1 MKIIYSFFSIII
13 SFCIISCSGSDD
25 SSVTTKELDQALT
38 QPNSTDDRI
47 NIVLPEI
54 PSNNCYYI
62 ASSTIDNSTIDNS
75 SISENSTITNSYI
88 TDCSRVSNSNINYS
102 SILYSK
108 IESSSVDNFSIVD
121 NDSYVCNS
129 AIDNA
134 TINNS
139 RVCNNSTVSSGSAI
153 FSSEITDNTTVRNGS
168 MVKSGSSLCNSVI
181 DNSTIDNSSI
191 CKSTLTTISNVTVN
205 NEHRPSIVNVTS
217 STPNG
222 TYTNGDNISIQ
233 VIFSENVYLYNWRG
247 EHTSYEYNPA
257 GYGYQESAPSL
268 RLNVG
273 YAWYTGGS
281 GTDTLTFI
289 YTVQASDSEC
299 DLDNEWRG
307 IDIGI
312 YGGSNVDAWG
322 GTSYSTIKD
331 NTSNLAITN
340 IANYISVYGSQQ
352 LAHNKDIIL
361 GTGKGCSNN

>member
-1 MKIIYSFFSIII
+1 MKVISSFFSIII
-13 SFCIISCSGSDD
+13 SFCIISCSGGDD

-47 NIVLPEI
+47 NIVLPDI

-88 TDCSRVSNSNINYS
+88 SDCSRVSNSNINYS

-108 IESSSVDNFSIVD
+108 IESSSVDNFSRVD
-121 NDSYVCNS
+121 NDSYVCS
-129 AIDNA
+129 STIDNA

-139 RVCNNSTVSSGSAI
+139 RVCNNSSVSSGSAI

-181 DNSTIDNSSI
+181 DNATIDNSSI

-222 TYTNGDNISIQ
+222 TYTEGDNISIQ
-233 VIFSENVYLYNWRG
+233 VIFSENVYVYNWKG
-247 EHTSYEYNPA
+247 EHTSYVYIPG
-257 GYGYQESAPSL
+257 GYVESAPSL

-273 YAWYTGGS
+273 DSWYTGGS

-299 DLDNEWRG
+299 DVDNEMRV
-307 IDIGI
+307 DIGS
-312 YGGSNVDAWG
+312 YGGSSVDAWG

-331 NTSNLAITN
+331 NDSNLAITN
-340 IANYISVYGSQQ
+340 ITNYISVYGSQQ